1 MLTHGSSAVV
11 IPLTPQSTPTPAKPA
26 TIGDPTRLPAALQ
39 SRTQQTRWVC
49 WRWTWLPDRKQWTKP
64 PFQAQEPT
72 KPAKSNDPTTWG
84 TYADAIAAIAAGKA
98 DGAGYML
105 GDDLDAVDLDHCHDP
120 ETGAIDAWA
129 QKEIDAANGAYVEIT
144 PSGKGLRILGVGAG
158 GELGRKWKI
167 PNTTNGAAIE
177 VYRRTN
183 RYVTISGAQ
192 IGGGSELTD
201 IDAVLDDIA
210 RKFDCEKPQTT
221 KPAARDELDHPPPL
235 EIDALITSGA
245 PQGMRSEMFSR
256 VVWALAT
263 AGYSLDEIQ
272 GKLAAHPDGIAS
284 KYSGRLEKEVERCFR
299 KWSIRNPK
307 QAASET
313 PEWPDLTVDKHGAR
327 PTKTYRNAR
336 VAIQALGIICSYDE
350 FHDRMS
356 VGGHPIRQW
365 AGELSDAVG
374 VMLRQAIIDRYEF
387 DPGKDNIAD
396 AATALCLENSFDP
409 VLDYLDG
416 LDWDGTPRLDKW
428 VVTYLGAADTPL
440 NRAMGKLA
448 LVAGVRRVRNPGCK
462 FDHILTLEGIEG
474 TMKSTSIVILAGAE
488 NFSDQTILT
497 ASDKEQQE
505 LVRGVWLF
513 EIADLAGMK
522 RAEVEKIKAFATRT
536 HDRARP
542 AYGRRRVDAPRRCI
556 FFGSTNEDEYLQSQ
570 TGNRRIWPLKTGVT
584 GPIDIEG
591 LRRDRDQLWAE
602 AAEVEARGEPLVL
615 PKELLNEAKTVQDER
630 RQSDPWDDIL
640 ADAKGVLYPTEHGGE
655 EEWIKAQELLLTLS
669 ITTDRATTDVYK
681 RLKRVMQ
688 RLGWRDGRHYFGGK
702 HQVRGYRRE
711 TQDRQDRQDGMF

>member
-1 MLTHGSSAVV
+1 MPV
-11 IPLTPQSTPTPAKPA
+11 PAKPA
-26 TIGDPTRLPAALQ
+26 TIGDPAHLPVALLP
-39 SRTQQTRWVC
+39 RTQRTRWVC
-49 WRWTWLPDRKQWTKP
+49 WRWTWNKDRWDKP
-64 PFQAQEPT
+64 PGQASNPDIS
-72 KPAKSNDPTTWG
+72 AKSNDPGTWG
-84 TYADAIAAIAAGKA
+84 TYADAVAAIAAGKA
-98 DGAGYML
+98 DGVGYML
-105 GDDLDAVDLDHCHDP
+105 ADDDLDAIDLDHCHDP
-120 ETGAIDAWA
+120 ETGKIDAWA
-129 QKEIDAANGAYVEIT
+129 QREIDAAIGAYVEVT
-144 PSGKGLRILGVGAG
+144 VSGKGLRILGVGAG

-167 PNTTNGAAIE
+167 PNSTNGAAIE

-183 RYVTISGAQ
+183 RYITISGAQ
-192 IGGGSELTD
+192 ISGGDVLTD
-201 IDAVLDDIA
+201 IDEVLDDIA
-210 RKFDCEKPQTT
+210 RRFDAEKPQTT
-221 KPAARDELDHPPPL
+221 KPGATINSIEHTEL
-235 EIDALITSGA
+235 DALIASGA
-245 PQGMRSEMFSR
+245 PQGARSEMFAK

-263 AGYSLDEIQ
+263 AGYTLDEIRHR
-272 GKLAAHPDGIAS
+272 LAAHPDGIAS
-284 KYSGRLEKEVERCFR
+284 KYTGRLEKEVERCFR

-336 VAIQALGIICSYDE
+336 IAIQALGIICSYDE

-387 DPGKDNIAD
+387 DPSKENVSD
-396 AATALCLENSFDP
+396 ASTELCLENCFNP
-409 VLDYLDG
+409 IVDYLDS

-428 VVTYLGAADTPL
+428 VVTYLGAADTRL
-440 NRAMGKLA
+440 NRAMGKLT

-462 FDHILTLEGIEG
+462 FDHILTLEGGEG
-474 TMKSTSIVILAGAE
+474 TMKSTSIVTLAGVE

-505 LVRGVWLF
+505 LVRGIWIY

-522 RAEVEKIKAFATRT
+522 RAEVEKIKAFASRT

-556 FFGSTNEDEYLQSQ
+556 FIATTNEDEYLQSQ
-570 TGNRRIWPLKTGVT
+570 TGNRRFWPLKTGT
-584 GPIDIEG
+584 IDIDA

-602 AAEVEARGEPLVL
+602 AAEVEAKGEPLVL
-615 PKELLNEAKTVQDER
+615 PKELWDEAKTVQDER

-640 ADAKGVLYPTEHGGE
+640 ADVQGVLYPTDQGEE
-655 EEWIKAQELLLTLS
+655 EEWIKAQELLFTLS